1 MVKVREAWHA
11 SDHGWT
17 WLSNWTTTCW
27 PGRKV
32 SLQIRKNYDLYSFT
46 QLIFI
51 VAFQSLVMSDSL
63 QSHRLQHDRL
73 PCPSL
78 SPRVCSNSCPL
89 SWWCY
94 TTISSSA
101 TSFFCPQS
109 FSASVFS
116 NELALHIRWSK
127 LLKLQHQFYEYSGL
141 IFFRIHWFYL
151 LGVQR
156 TLKSPLQHQIDSIN
170 SSALSLL
177 YGPTSMSIHDYW
189 KNRNYDYYGLLSAK
203 RCLCAF
209 LS

>member
-1 MVKVREAWHA
+1 MDGITNSTDMSLSKLQEMVKVREAWHA

-101 TSFFCPQS
+101 ATFSFDLPS
-109 FSASVFS
+109 FPASESFQWVGSSHQVVKVIEASASV
-116 NELALHIRWSK
+116 LWI
-127 LLKLQHQFYEYSGL
+127 
-141 IFFRIHWFYL
+141 FRI
-151 LGVQR
+151 
-156 TLKSPLQHQIDSIN
+156 D
-170 SSALSLL
+170 
-177 YGPTSMSIHDYW
+177 
-189 KNRNYDYYGLLSAK
+189 
-203 RCLCAF
+203 F
-209 LS
+209 L